1 MNKKVEYI
9 YHAMIRRGSGKLPIN
24 KKMIEE
30 VLYFLDEYY
39 DEELCELFEELERR
53 NKDDR
58 NINC

>member
-9 YHAMIRRGSGKLPIN
+9 YHAMIQRGSGKLPIN

-30 VLYFLDEYY
+30 VLYFLDEYH
-39 DEELCELFEELERR
+39 DEELYELFEELERR

-58 NINC
+58 SNS

>member
-9 YHAMIRRGSGKLPIN
+9 YQAMIHRGSGKLPIN

-39 DEELCELFEELERR
+39 DEELCELFEELERE
-53 NKDDR
+53 NKNDR
-58 NINC
+58 SNS

>member
-9 YHAMIRRGSGKLPIN
+9 YQAMIHRGSGKLPIN

-39 DEELCELFEELERR
+39 DEELCELFEELERG
-53 NKDDR
+53 NEK
-58 NINC
+58 